1 MQTQSAIAKFT
12 NRRRVRMIDT
22 DASGTVHLGAFIR
35 MMEETEYAFL
45 RSRGLSVVLTDAKGI
60 LGFPRLEASID
71 VAHPARF
78 DEELEIELNL
88 IEVDGKQVIYEFA
101 IEAMAGTIDA
111 VQVVSGRFRVVCCRF
126 PSGDSPYAIL
136 TPLHVIDALREQPKQ
151 KDDDDRQKI

>member
-1 MQTQSAIAKFT
+1 MQTQSVIAKFT
-12 NRRRVRMIDT
+12 NRRRVSMTDT

-71 VAHPARF
+71 VAHPAQF
-78 DEELEIELNL
+78 DDELQIELSL

-101 IEAMAGTIDA
+101 IEGLTGALDA
-111 VQVVSGRFRVVCCRF
+111 KQVASGRFRVVCCRL
-126 PSGDSPYAIL
+126 PNDDDPYAIL
-136 TPLHVIDALREQPKQ
+136 TPLHVIEALRSSS
-151 KDDDDRQKI
+151 